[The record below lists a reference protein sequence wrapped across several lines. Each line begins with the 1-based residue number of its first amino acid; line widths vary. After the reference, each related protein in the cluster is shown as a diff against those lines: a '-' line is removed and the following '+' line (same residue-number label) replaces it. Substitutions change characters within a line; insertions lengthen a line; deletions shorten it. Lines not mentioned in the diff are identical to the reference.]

1 MTDAMKKRLMG
12 LGAVA
17 IAAGTLG
24 WFSMADLGEN
34 LVYYWTPSQL
44 MENRAKATDEAI
56 VRLGGM
62 VVDGTFDWNPDTQI
76 ATFDVTDGKET
87 VHVKSTGTP
96 PQMFREGIGVV
107 VEGSLTADQVFETE
121 KIMVKHSNE
130 YEAPDGEIRVED
142 MYKEMMKGEKS

>member
-1 MTDAMKKRLMG
+1 MTDAMKKRLMA

-17 IAAGTLG
+17 VAALALG
-24 WFSMADLGEN
+24 WVSMADLGEN

-44 MENRAKATDEAI
+44 MENRDKATDEAI

-62 VVDGTFDWNPDTQI
+62 VVDGTFDWNPDTQT
-76 ATFDVTDGKET
+76 ATFDVTDGQQT
-87 VHVKSTGTP
+87 VHVKSTGNP

-107 VEGSLTADQVFETE
+107 VEGSLSADHVFHTE

-130 YEAPDGEIRVED
+130 YEAPDGEIRVEE
-142 MYKEMMKGEKS
+142 MYQEMMKGERS